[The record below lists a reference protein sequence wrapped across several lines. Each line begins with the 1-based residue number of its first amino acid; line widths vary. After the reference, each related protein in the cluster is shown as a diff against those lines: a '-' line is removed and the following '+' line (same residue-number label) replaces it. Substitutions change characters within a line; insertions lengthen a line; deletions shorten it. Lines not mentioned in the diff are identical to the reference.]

1 MALFQSSSKRGGA
14 SGASLP
20 PALKSAYAAEQWF
33 QNTRGKVGSEVCEQT
48 VSLLQGAQL
57 VNEQQGIDLSRL
69 EAVLKLNSLTQAEHD
84 ADCTQYLLQAYQ
96 PRELEL
102 RLRNNILDYAYVFQ
116 QAYAAFSGQIA
127 QKQVTGDKEKFALA
141 FSRQLFY
148 LCEVARWQMFRYFM
162 PDEQFWRQVNAVY
175 RQAEVLGI
183 DTVPVFLFPEQDSVT
198 TVQDQF
204 LILMMLGQL
213 SGGNLTARQ
222 VNMAYQLLRRLS
234 SHVEIQSDN
243 EFGASFMVDLR
254 GAQPAQ
260 RISAR
265 NSEVGTTSS
274 IRYWDTTDL
283 VITVS
288 DWSIEI
294 DGGRMPEDLK
304 GEFFAMPDAEFLR
317 FLCREWAPQPVPL
330 TRSERFVVHDK
341 KITVIHRLP
350 VIHQQ
355 IRLQAAYA
363 GSEQGAGDLRV
374 YGGLS
379 SSQLAADSAAHL
391 ATHDWVVRD
400 ESESGLGI
408 QIAPLDAEWLN
419 INTLF
424 AFREDDTAQ
433 WSLALV
439 RRIRR
444 FSEQDVFIG
453 AGRLSDQVLPVSL
466 RDPGGAMPDSTLTSE
481 WCWMGGQI
489 ALFAPIRQHKKVVSG
504 LFMPLLLYAPGRKF
518 MMTAR
523 GKSFAIV
530 LSRHLERGRDW
541 CLAEVKRTEEGKST

>member
-1 MALFQSSSKRGGA
+1 MALFQSSSKRGA
-14 SGASLP
+14 VLLP
-20 PALKSAYAAEQWF
+20 SALKSANAAEQWLR
-33 QNTRGKVGSEVCEQT
+33 NIRSSAGAEVCTQT
-48 VSLLQGAQL
+48 VELLQGAQL
-57 VNEQQGIDLSRL
+57 VDDQQGVDLSRL

-84 ADCTQYLLQAYQ
+84 ADCTHYLLQAYL

-102 RLRNNILDYAYVFQ
+102 RLRNSILDYAYAFQ
-116 QAYAAFSGQIA
+116 QAYAVFTGQA
-127 QKQVTGDKEKFALA
+127 GEKQVTGDKEKFAQA

-183 DTVPVFLFPEQDSVT
+183 ETVPVFLFPEHDNAT

-234 SHVEIQSDN
+234 SHVEICDNN

-254 GAQPAQ
+254 GPQPAQ
-260 RISAR
+260 RIVNKNGHDADQAS
-265 NSEVGTTSS
+265 SS

-283 VITVS
+283 VITIS

-294 DGGRMPEDLK
+294 DAGRMPDELK
-304 GEFFAMPDAEFLR
+304 GEFYATPDAEFLR
-317 FLCREWAPQPVPL
+317 FLCREWAPQPIPL

-341 KITVIHRLP
+341 KIIVIHRLS

-355 IRLQAAYA
+355 IRLQAAYTSS
-363 GSEQGAGDLRV
+363 GEGRGDLNV

-379 SSQLAADSAAHL
+379 SSQLAADTAAHL
-391 ATHDWVVRD
+391 ATYEWVVRD

-408 QIAPLDAEWLN
+408 QIAPKDADWLN

-424 AFREDDTAQ
+424 AFRESDSGP

-466 RDPGGAMPDSTLTSE
+466 RDPGGAMPDSTLPSE
-481 WCWMGGQI
+481 WNWLGGQI

-504 LFMPLLLYAPGRKF
+504 LLMPLSLYAPGRKF

-523 GKSFAIV
+523 GKSFPIV
-530 LSRHLERGRDW
+530 LLRTLERGRDW
-541 CLAEVKRTEEGKST
+541 CLVEVRRTEESGR

>member
-1 MALFQSSSKRGGA
+1 MALFESSSERRKVL
-14 SGASLP
+14 LP
-20 PALKSAYAAEQWF
+20 SALNNINTAEQWL
-33 QNTRGKVGSEVCEQT
+33 RDIRSSAGAEVCAQT
-48 VSLLQGAQL
+48 IELLLGAQL
-57 VNEQQGIDLSRL
+57 VDDQLGVDVSRL
-69 EAVLKLNSLTQAEHD
+69 EAVLRLNSLTQAEHD
-84 ADCTQYLLQAYQ
+84 ADCTHYLLQAYL

-102 RLRNNILDYAYVFQ
+102 RLRNGILDYAYAFQ
-116 QAYAAFSGQIA
+116 QSYAVFTGQAA
-127 QKQVTGDKEKFALA
+127 QKQVTKDKEKFAQA

-148 LCEVARWQMFRYFM
+148 LCEAARWQMFRYFM

-183 DTVPVFLFPEQDSVT
+183 ETTPIFLFPDHDNAT

-204 LILMMLGQL
+204 LVLMMLGQL

-234 SHVEIQSDN
+234 PHVEICEDK

-254 GAQPAQ
+254 DNQPAQ
-260 RISAR
+260 RIKNR
-265 NSEVGTTSS
+265 NEHDAEQMTSS

-283 VITVS
+283 VITIS

-294 DGGRMPEDLK
+294 DAGRMPDELK
-304 GEFFAMPDAEFLR
+304 GEFYATPDAEFLR
-317 FLCREWAPQPVPL
+317 FLCREWAPQPMPL

-341 KITVIHRLP
+341 KISVIHRLP

-363 GSEQGAGDLRV
+363 SNSESHGDLNV
-374 YGGLS
+374 YNGLS
-379 SSQLAADSAAHL
+379 SSQLAVDSAARL
-391 ATHDWVVRD
+391 TTYEWVVRD

-408 QIAPLDAEWLN
+408 QIAPKDADWLD

-424 AFREDDTAQ
+424 AFRENGSGP

-453 AGRLSDQVLPVSL
+453 AGRLSDQILPVSL
-466 RDPGGAMPDSTLTSE
+466 RNLDGLLPDNTLPVE
-481 WCWMGGQI
+481 WSWLGGQI
-489 ALFAPIRQHKKVVSG
+489 ALFAPIRQHKKVASG
-504 LFMPLLLYAPGRKF
+504 LLMPLSLYMPGRKF
-518 MMTAR
+518 IMAAR
-523 GKSFAIV
+523 GKNFTIT
-530 LSRHLERGRDW
+530 LLRTLERGRDW
-541 CLAEVKRTEEGKST
+541 CLAEVKRAEEGSK